1 LPPSPA
7 SPLTL
12 ADLVAAR
19 LLDAQ
24 LAALAWLLLELGVPV
39 LGAGSDV
46 ASAASLLDAL
56 VEALPPDRRPGAV
69 EPGAAGRLV
78 RVGGTLA
85 RGTSPGVL
93 RAALGATTGRSGLAA
108 VVDAADLAGVLDVLA
123 GQRLTD
129 DEASFLG
136 VVLVADRRA
145 EAGGEPRVTSA
156 HYLRPLV
163 LDAGGHPRRQR
174 PAVLAT
180 WEPGTDRWED
190 FGWGIGPDL
199 AERCLM
205 RAGDFEAER
214 ERRAAVLADHAY
226 GSPALRHHAPG
237 EHAHGEHAHRGHA
250 PGGPVG

>member
-1 LPPSPA
+1 VSSTPQVR
-7 SPLTL
+7 TL
-12 ADLVAAR
+12 AGLVAAR

-24 LAALAWLLLELGVPV
+24 LAALAWLLLEGGVPV
-39 LGAGSDV
+39 LAAGSDA

-56 VEALPPDRRPGAV
+56 VGALPPDRRPGAA

-85 RGTSPGVL
+85 PGTAPGVL
-93 RAALGATTGRSGLAA
+93 RAALGATTGRSGLVAL
-108 VVDAADLAGVLDVLA
+108 VDAADLAGVLDVLA
-123 GQRLTD
+123 RQRLTD
-129 DEASFLG
+129 DEVSFLG

-180 WEPGTDRWED
+180 WEPGADRWED
-190 FGWGIGPDL
+190 FAWGIGPDL
-199 AERCLM
+199 AERSRM

-214 ERRAAVLADHAY
+214 ERRAALL
-226 GSPALRHHAPG
+226 GGP
-237 EHAHGEHAHRGHA
+237 A